1 MLTTL
6 LLALEIKFVL
16 KVETTARGE
25 VGRNIRLSRF
35 LPTLFSCFSLFL
47 RALQQN
53 RAQSRL
59 LYIQLLCTF
68 SFRL

>member
-25 VGRNIRLSRF
+25 VGRNIRLSRV
-35 LPTLFSCFSLFL
+35 SSH
-47 RALQQN
+47 
-53 RAQSRL
+53 
-59 LYIQLLCTF
+59 TF
-68 SFRL
+68 FVL